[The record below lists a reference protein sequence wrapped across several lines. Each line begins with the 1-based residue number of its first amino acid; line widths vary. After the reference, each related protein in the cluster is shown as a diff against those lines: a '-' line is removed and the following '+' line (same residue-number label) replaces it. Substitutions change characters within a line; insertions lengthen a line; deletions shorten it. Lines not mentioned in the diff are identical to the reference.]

1 MSGIRRKAVTLN
13 ETALCPQ
20 MTRSRHEKFGALPAG
35 TLETPDVSYETHFT
49 SGQCGGGFLL
59 EEQRQIVPEQP

>member
-1 MSGIRRKAVTLN
+1 
-13 ETALCPQ
+13 
-20 MTRSRHEKFGALPAG
+20 MTRSRHEKFDALTAG
-35 TLETPDVSYETHFT
+35 TLETPEVSDETHFT